1 MVVDSHRFTAHGNT
15 RGNTSNKP
23 QQLNRARDILLP
35 STGVNKKSLRIVRKT
50 KLPSGKKV
58 PFDQTPV
65 TIHNTEEFEDPKD
78 FTADLRKDHFDQ
90 FVGTDATGKPTNFHT
105 HIHTEEFYAKS
116 KKSQS
121 KRRATPMDTLEK
133 TGPRFSTVEATRE
146 GNRRFAN

>member
-1 MVVDSHRFTAHGNT
+1 VVVDSHRFTAHGNT

-23 QQLNRARDILLP
+23 QQLNRARDILLEKP
-35 STGVNKKSLRIVRKT
+35 AKKSLRIVRKT

-78 FTADLRKDHFDQ
+78 FTADLRKDHFDK

-121 KRRATPMDTLEK
+121 KRRAAPMLASEK
-133 TGPRFSTVEATRE
+133 TGTRFSTVEVARE
-146 GNRRFAN
+146 GGRRYAN